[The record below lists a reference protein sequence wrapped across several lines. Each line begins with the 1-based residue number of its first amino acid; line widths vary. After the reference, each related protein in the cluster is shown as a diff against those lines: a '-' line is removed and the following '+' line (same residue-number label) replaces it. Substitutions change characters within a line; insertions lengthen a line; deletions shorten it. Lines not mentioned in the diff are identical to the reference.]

1 MLKKIIEKGFFK
13 GLQQKVGKEKAKEA
27 HKLFFT
33 VLEENKS
40 WATDKPTEFNLIF
53 TSMVLAD
60 VQSIEKV

>member
-1 MLKKIIEKGFFK
+1 MMRKIIEKGLFK

-40 WATDKPTEFNLIF
+40 WATDKPTEFNLIVHLNG
-53 TSMVLAD
+53 SCD